1 MNVLEDDERTH
12 ALRTLDLAWARRE
25 APGASSDDVLLVALH
40 KARYRC
46 RGIEDDLR
54 HKSADWLRAHGFED
68 LYGERLLPPGRLPR

>member
-1 MNVLEDDERTH
+1 MTVSDDDERAH

-25 APGASSDDVLLVALH
+25 APGASSDDVLLIALH

-54 HKSADWLRAHGFED
+54 HESAEWLRAHGFGD
-68 LYGERLLPPGRLPR
+68 MHGEPLLPRGELPR